1 MNLSAVRTFLDVVE
15 TGNLNKAAERLNVTP
30 STVSARLDSLE
41 ETLGQ
46 ALLVRSRRGA
56 RMTLAGYAFRPHAE
70 LLLRGWEQARA
81 AVGLPKG
88 FSSRFSFACQF
99 DLWDG
104 AGEPWLTAVRAA
116 NPDLAY
122 EVWPAAISEIKS
134 WLASGLSD
142 VAITTEPVT
151 GQGVATR
158 EFARQALVQV
168 STVPRAARQW
178 DSGNVFVDL
187 GSDFR
192 RQHSLAWSTDE
203 TAAMSFAASNWALEY
218 LREKG
223 GSAYLPRSLVD
234 GDLVAGT
241 LHLVE
246 GSPTFERPLFLAWRD
261 ASIALYDWIDD
272 PGYWTGID

>member
-1 MNLSAVRTFLDVVE
+1 MNLSAIRTFLDVVE
-15 TGNLNKAAERLNVTP
+15 TGNLNKAAERLNVTQ

-41 ETLGQ
+41 QTLGQ

-56 RMTLAGYAFRPHAE
+56 QMTLAGYAFRPHAE

-88 FSSRFSFACQF
+88 YSGRFSFACQF
-99 DLWDG
+99 DLWDS
-104 AGEPWLTAVRAA
+104 AGEPWLKAVRAA

-122 EVWPAAISEIKS
+122 EAWPAALSEIKS

-168 STVPRAARQW
+168 STVRREVRQW
-178 DSGNVFVDL
+178 DPDYVYVDL
-187 GSDFR
+187 GPDFR

-203 TAAMSFAASNWALEY
+203 TAAMSFAASSWALAY
-218 LREKG
+218 LRKNG
-223 GSAYLPRSLVD
+223 GSAYLPRCLVD
-234 GDLVAGT
+234 EDLAAGK

-261 ASIALYDWIDD
+261 ASIAVHDWIDD
-272 PGYWTGID
+272 SAYWSGIA